1 MPKETKTET
10 LVEAIPYDLDL
21 DAALEDVLREARTDE
36 VPDVLHH
43 QDYRER
49 WPTDR
54 KELIAALATKSYHPQ
69 PARLVEVP
77 KSSLATRPIAVLS
90 MVDRALYE
98 AVMQRL
104 GPSLDKTL
112 SEEVFSARLKQN
124 KAGRWRPEKQ
134 VRSWVKF
141 EKAGRDMCD
150 DYDQACLLTTDITS
164 YFEFVEL
171 GTLLKSIKGVPGI
184 DVPVVDVLSAFL
196 NGVTGDATDLHG
208 VPQGPEVSS
217 ILGNFY
223 LLPLDAVLRKLD
235 VRWIRFQDDIKV
247 FASEPHVLRLA
258 VRELMPAVRG
268 RHLNLSSAKTK
279 LLQGSAVLEH
289 FEDSKKDAIQYGL
302 DIESPDVLDDLRALF
317 DDAVSGSEVNE
328 RDVRFAINR
337 FRKLGDDYAVT
348 WILKNLDTVPYLASY
363 LVTYLTQHFEKR
375 PEIEA
380 EVRSFL
386 QDAARNISPVVEMH
400 LIRMLGRAPQV
411 SGETYD
417 VLWSILKDQTK
428 EGFVREWAARS
439 IGRHVKD
446 DGARLPD
453 VDLLRSLFKLSMENH
468 GLRRALLVGI
478 YEAES
483 VDKAWLSAVATSDE
497 SLRHT
502 CEYLRKK
509 PELLPP

>member
-1 MPKETKTET
+1 MPKESKTDS
-10 LVEAIPYDLDL
+10 VEAIPYDLDL
-21 DAALEDVLREARTDE
+21 DAALEDVLKEARTDE
-36 VPDVLHH
+36 VSDVLHH
-43 QDYRER
+43 QDYRQR
-49 WPTDR
+49 WPADR
-54 KELIAALATKSYHPQ
+54 KALIAALARKSYHPH

-77 KSSLATRPIAVLS
+77 KSSLATRPIAVLN
-90 MVDRALYE
+90 MVDRVLYE
-98 AVMQRL
+98 AVMQLL

-141 EKAGRDMCD
+141 EEFGREICD

-171 GTLLKSIKGVPGI
+171 GTLLKSIKGVPGV
-184 DVPVVDVLSAFL
+184 DVAVVDVLSAFL
-196 NGVTGDATDLHG
+196 NGVTGHATDLHG

-247 FASEPHVLRLA
+247 FASEPHILRIV

-268 RHLNLSSAKTK
+268 RHLNLSTAKTK
-279 LLQGSAVLEH
+279 ILQGAAVYED
-289 FEDSKKDAIQYGL
+289 FEDGKKDAIQYGL
-302 DIESPDVLDDLRALF
+302 DIESHDVVDDLRALF
-317 DDAVSGSEVNE
+317 DDAVSGTEVNE

-348 WILKNLDTVPYLASY
+348 WILQHLDTVPYLASY
-363 LVTYLTQHFEKR
+363 LVTYLTQHFGKR

-380 EVRSFL
+380 EVCSFL
-386 QDAARNISPVVEMH
+386 QDPARNISPVVEMH
-400 LIRMLGRAPQV
+400 LIRMLARAPHV
-411 SGETYD
+411 SDDTYAI
-417 VLWSILKDQTK
+417 LWSILKDQTK
-428 EGFVREWAARS
+428 AGFVREWAARS
-439 IGRHVKD
+439 IGRHLKD
-446 DGARLPD
+446 DTARLPD
-453 VDLLRSLFKLSMENH
+453 VDLLRSLFKLSTDNN
-468 GLRRALLVGI
+468 GLRRALLVAI

-483 VDKAWLSAVATSDE
+483 VDKAWLAAVASSDE